1 MRRDRRDLG
10 PVPVAIRRS
19 RREQSDKQS
28 DKGWQIMRLYRIVIG
43 LIAGLG
49 LLVVGALAL
58 SDTAVKCG
66 SKVMRPGTV
75 CATTRK
81 GVTTER
87 SYDQQRSYNRRIGV
101 FSTGGGLVV
110 TVVCGALLAGAVRRR
125 RADAAPMARPSGQ
138 Q

>member
-1 MRRDRRDLG
+1 
-10 PVPVAIRRS
+10 
-19 RREQSDKQS
+19 
-28 DKGWQIMRLYRIVIG
+28 LYRFVIG

-49 LLVVGALAL
+49 LLVVGALNL

-66 SKVMRPGTV
+66 SKVMQPGGV

-87 SYDQQRSYNRRIGV
+87 TYDQQQSYNRRIGV

-110 TVVCGALLAGAVRRR
+110 TVVSGALLAGTVRKR
-125 RADAAPMARPSGQ
+125 RADSRPVATPSGQ
-138 Q
+138 G